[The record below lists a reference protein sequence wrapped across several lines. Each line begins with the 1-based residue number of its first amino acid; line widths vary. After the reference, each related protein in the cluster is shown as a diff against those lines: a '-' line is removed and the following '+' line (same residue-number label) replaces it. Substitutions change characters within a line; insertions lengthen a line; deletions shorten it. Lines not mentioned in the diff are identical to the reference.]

1 MTKVITGK
9 VRFSY
14 LNWAQSKVN
23 ELSGKSEFS
32 TQVLIPKS
40 DKATLKALRDAIKE
54 AQVKKWGDKLPAN
67 VRNPLRDGD
76 TETKED
82 GSPLSAEYHGHFWV
96 NIKSDARP
104 GAVDAQLQAI
114 IDPNDFRSGDYGRV
128 SINASAYDIKGNKGV
143 SFWWNN
149 AQMLERGDAL
159 GGRARAE
166 DEFESAPRATAN
178 ANSNDDLDDGN
189 DY

>member
-1 MTKVITGK
+1 MSKIITGK

-14 LNWAQSKVN
+14 LNWASPKVN
-23 ELSGKSEFS
+23 DLSGKSEFS
-32 TQVLIPKS
+32 TQILIPKT
-40 DKATLKALRDAIKE
+40 DKATVKAIQE
-54 AQVKKWGDKLPAN
+54 ASKAVQVKKWGAKLPAN

-82 GSPLSAEYHGHFWV
+82 GSPMPEEYKNHFWL
-96 NIKSDARP
+96 NIKSDVRP
-104 GAVDAQLQAI
+104 GVVDGQLQAI

-128 SINASAYDIKGNKGV
+128 SINAFAYDAKGNKGV
-143 SFWWNN
+143 SFYWNN
-149 AQMLERGDAL
+149 CQMLERGDAL

-166 DEFESAPRATAN
+166 DEFASVDN
-178 ANSNDDLDDGN
+178 DSNDVDSDD